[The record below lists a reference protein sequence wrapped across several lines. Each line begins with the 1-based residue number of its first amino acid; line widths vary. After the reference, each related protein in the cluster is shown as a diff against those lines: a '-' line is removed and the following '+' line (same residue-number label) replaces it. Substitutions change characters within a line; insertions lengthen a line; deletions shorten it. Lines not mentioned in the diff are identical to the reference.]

1 MSENDVAEGDVAEGG
16 GRLVDGYDL
25 VQLDL
30 DGVLYLIDR
39 PIPVA
44 VDVVRQL
51 RAESRRLAFVTNNA
65 SRRAAEV
72 AGLLRG
78 MGVEAVPDEV
88 LTSAAAAATALA
100 SRLGADAPVLVVGA
114 DALREEIR
122 AVGLLVVADA
132 GAEPVAVVQG
142 YGPGVGWTDLAEA
155 AVAIRA
161 GATWVAT
168 NADRTLPSPRGPL
181 PGNGSLIAALRT
193 ALGRGPD
200 LVIGKPEPGLFR
212 TAADRSGAD
221 RSLVVGDRLDTDIE
235 GAVRAGMDSLLV
247 LTGVSTVAELL
258 TAPPS
263 ARPTYVAADLTG
275 LVNPDAVV
283 RLPDGPGSGA
293 RNLDDPGGGGAGA
306 GPAGEGWS
314 VADSGGGLLLTGAGT
329 ALGAVRAL
337 CAAAWNNAH
346 AGMDRDRRNGSWIR
360 PGSAPAGEALRA
372 LGLAD

>member
-1 MSENDVAEGDVAEGG
+1 MTEGGG

-44 VDVVRQL
+44 VEVVRQL
-51 RAESRRLAFVTNNA
+51 RAESRQLAFVTNNA
-65 SRRAAEV
+65 SRRSAEV
-72 AGLLRG
+72 AGLLSG
-78 MGVEAVPDEV
+78 MGVEAVADEV
-88 LTSAAAAATALA
+88 LTSAAAAAAELA
-100 SRLGADAPVLVVGA
+100 GRLAADAPVLVVGA
-114 DALREEIR
+114 DALREEIQ
-122 AVGLLVVADA
+122 AVGLRVVADA
-132 GAEPVAVVQG
+132 GSAPVAVVQG
-142 YGPGVGWTDLAEA
+142 YGPGVGWSDLAEA

-212 TAADRSGAD
+212 TAAERSGAG
-221 RSLVVGDRLDTDIE
+221 RPLVVGDRLDTDIE
-235 GAVRAGMDSLLV
+235 GAVRAEMDSLLV

-258 TAPPS
+258 TAPS
-263 ARPTYVAADLTG
+263 TARPTYVAADLTG
-275 LVNPDAVV
+275 LVDPDAVI
-283 RLPDGPGSGA
+283 RLPGGPGSAG
-293 RNLDDPGGGGAGA
+293 RDVDEPPGAGA
-306 GPAGEGWS
+306 GGESWS
-314 VADSGGGLLLTGAGT
+314 VTDSDAGLLLTGAGT

-337 CAAAWNNAH
+337 CAAAWTGAH
-346 AGMDRDRRNGSWIR
+346 AGAERDRRNGSWIR
-360 PGSAPAGEALRA
+360 PGSAPAGDALRA